1 MRKKIILI
9 LLISVPVLILFS
21 AIMASTSSN
30 IVAESGVEYQTQE
43 VTADQLKPP
52 DCNGLSLSSYYVNSD
67 GSTTNDLV
75 LGSSGSDALNGNEG
89 NDCIVGGSGDD
100 TLDGG
105 DGMDICIGG
114 DGTDN
119 FSNCETQI
127 DP

>member
-1 MRKKIILI
+1 
-9 LLISVPVLILFS
+9 
-21 AIMASTSSN
+21 
-30 IVAESGVEYQTQE
+30 VEYQTQE

-52 DCNGLSLSSYYVNSD
+52 DCNGLSLSSYFVNID

>member
-1 MRKKIILI
+1 M
-9 LLISVPVLILFS
+9 LLLSVPVLIFFS

-30 IVAESGVEYQTQE
+30 IVAESGVEYQTQQ

-67 GSTTNDLV
+67 GSTTNDLI

-100 TLDGG
+100 TIDGG
-105 DGMDICIGG
+105 DGTDICIGG